1 MRTKM
6 EENNNAQ
13 RLKSADWQGYVRRA
27 LEGFGV
33 DLLDIKDRIR
43 DLDKR
48 LRSMQIKVAGIG
60 AVVALIVTLVINL
73 VMK

>member
-1 MRTKM
+1 
-6 EENNNAQ
+6 
-13 RLKSADWQGYVRRA
+13 
-27 LEGFGV
+27 V